1 MPPAKKKPLPMM
13 LLGSVLHFRRNQLPV
28 GGGGEAVSV
37 SASSLNGLLS
47 TLLSI
52 LLLKLPRS
60 LSRGVKAFNGDCKE
74 LAAGCGAGLVTR
86 PNEELSESA
95 RRCGARLVTRPNEE
109 LGDGARFAPDCGTGL
124 VTLPN
129 EVLSDGARCGLKS
142 LVTVPA
148 HGKTCKTDYQT
159 CQNTFLLLHDKNG
172 STFPVHPSSWS
183 HHSTYTQR
191 WQRPSLSHIVD
202 AGCPDEHKV
211 KICLLGTDVGTAWT
225 IGIAV

>member
-1 MPPAKKKPLPMM
+1 M
-13 LLGSVLHFRRNQLPV
+13 
-28 GGGGEAVSV
+28 SV

-109 LGDGARFAPDCGTGL
+109 LGDGARFAPGCGTGL

-142 LVTVPA
+142 PWDRPFPDTTDED
-148 HGKTCKTDYQT
+148 KTC
-159 CQNTFLLLHDKNG
+159 NEA
-172 STFPVHPSSWS
+172 PSSLLNERTDS
-183 HHSTYTQR
+183 VSFTRGRRINRIVEKTSTNSRRHMMIKNLFT
-191 WQRPSLSHIVD
+191 
-202 AGCPDEHKV
+202 
-211 KICLLGTDVGTAWT
+211 GTE
-225 IGIAV
+225 